1 MHPDPKRLSEI
12 SVFAGLTGEQLDQIA
27 SWLDVEEHPART
39 RLTREGA
46 SGYAFFILDQ
56 GQARVELEGETIY
69 ELRPGDVFG
78 EMAFF
83 SDGRRKA
90 DVFAATDVRVMAL
103 FGTRFSE
110 LQALAP
116 EVTDRLDAI
125 ARERAAAMEG
135 HTAAG

>member
-1 MHPDPKRLSEI
+1 MHPDPKRLREI

-27 SWLDVEEHPART
+27 LWLDVEEHPART

-56 GQARVELEGETIY
+56 GQARVELEGDTIY

-90 DVFAATDVRVMAL
+90 DVFADTDVRVMAM

-125 ARERAAAMEG
+125 ARERAVAMEG
-135 HTAAG
+135 HTPAG